1 MSKEVDAYILIAQQE
16 WELNLGSN
24 ARNLAAEISKT
35 IPVMYVN
42 PDTNIKSLISRI
54 GTPYGRKRSK
64 LALGIGENT
73 EKIADKLWL
82 HTPQNLSTSIN
93 FLKNFKLYDIL
104 NRRNAKG
111 FFDDLKEAVK
121 RLGWRPERCIVLN
134 DSQMFA
140 GPFVKE
146 FFGPLLSFY
155 YIRDNLVEQAYFKF
169 HGPRIEPITLKEADA
184 VFGNSAYLTD
194 YSLKYNPR
202 SLDIGQGCETD
213 IYDAF
218 SEKTEPADLASIEHP
233 RIGYVGF
240 LTHERLDIQLLEQ
253 IAEARKDWQ
262 IVLIG
267 PEDPVFEKSRLH
279 EIPNVHFLGSKK
291 TTELPA
297 YMHYMDVCM
306 NPQVINGLTMGNYP
320 RKIDEYLSM
329 GKPTVAT
336 ETLAM
341 KMFLPHVELA
351 VGLEGYLKAIEKAL
365 QLQTHEQKLGA
376 IDCAKSHTWEACV
389 EKIYAVQ
396 GQLLNEKDPNHLKSL
411 SSL

>member
-1 MSKEVDAYILIAQQE
+1 
-16 WELNLGSN
+16 
-24 ARNLAAEISKT
+24 
-35 IPVMYVN
+35 
-42 PDTNIKSLISRI
+42 
-54 GTPYGRKRSK
+54 
-64 LALGIGENT
+64 
-73 EKIADKLWL
+73 
-82 HTPQNLSTSIN
+82 
-93 FLKNFKLYDIL
+93 
-104 NRRNAKG
+104 
-111 FFDDLKEAVK
+111 
-121 RLGWRPERCIVLN
+121 
-134 DSQMFA
+134 
-140 GPFVKE
+140 
-146 FFGPLLSFY
+146 
-155 YIRDNLVEQAYFKF
+155 
-169 HGPRIEPITLKEADA
+169 
-184 VFGNSAYLTD
+184 
-194 YSLKYNPR
+194 
-202 SLDIGQGCETD
+202 
-213 IYDAF
+213 
-218 SEKTEPADLASIEHP
+218 
-233 RIGYVGF
+233 
-240 LTHERLDIQLLEQ
+240 
-253 IAEARKDWQ
+253 
-262 IVLIG
+262 LIG